1 MLWIL
6 CAYTSFLE
14 HIWSNIP
21 FVFRA
26 TVTHIIPCHPKM
38 RFWVTP
44 QCLQQD
50 KSMKTPLYNSVDNLH
65 QLLPREAGPSLSLQA
80 QNIEF
85 GNGLYLFLISRL
97 YNFYL
102 TIAMG
107 FSRFTQPY
115 RLPREKAIIF
125 NLSGCQGLAENQE
138 RNTTA
143 TLRSVYTSSIP

>member
-1 MLWIL
+1 
-6 CAYTSFLE
+6 
-14 HIWSNIP
+14 
-21 FVFRA
+21 
-26 TVTHIIPCHPKM
+26 
-38 RFWVTP
+38 
-44 QCLQQD
+44 
-50 KSMKTPLYNSVDNLH
+50 MKTPLYYSADNLH

-97 YNFYL
+97 HNFYL